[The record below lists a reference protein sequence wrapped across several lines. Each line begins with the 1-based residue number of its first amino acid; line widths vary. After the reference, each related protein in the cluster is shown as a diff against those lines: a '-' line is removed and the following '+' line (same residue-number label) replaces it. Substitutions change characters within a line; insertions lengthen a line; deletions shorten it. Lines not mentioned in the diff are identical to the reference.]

1 VHIDEEALLSSLQQ
15 LREAALDADVAGI
28 MRRAVNSVHGVFGCT
43 GAGTMFITQGGQL
56 SYVAAT
62 DEMGRELEEAQAAA
76 GQGPCYDAYVYA
88 SEVTTGDLHADER
101 WPDLPVGTLPRV
113 RAVAGLPIT
122 LGGSPVGTLNV
133 YRDEPN
139 DWDDSDVGALRAYS
153 ELIAEAIGA
162 ALAAREQSVLAEQL
176 RYALDY
182 RVVIERAVGFLM
194 GAHGLDAITAFNV
207 LRKRARDSRR
217 RVADVAAEV
226 LEGERPRSPAEL
238 PPRP

>member
-15 LREAALDADVAGI
+15 LRQATLDADVGGI
-28 MRRAVNSVHGVFGCT
+28 MKRAVNSVHGVFGCT
-43 GAGTMFITQGGQL
+43 GAGTMFITETGLL

-62 DEMGRELEEAQAAA
+62 DESGRELEEAQAVA

-88 SEVTTGDLHADER
+88 SEITTGDLHADDR
-101 WPDLPVGTLPRV
+101 WPDLPVGRLPRV
-113 RAVAGLPIT
+113 RAVAGLPLT
-122 LGGSPVGTLNV
+122 LGGSPGGTLNG
-133 YRDEPN
+133 YRDEPT
-139 DWDDSDVGALRAYS
+139 DWDSSDVAALRAYS
-153 ELIAEAIGA
+153 DLIAEAIGA
-162 ALAAREQSVLAEQL
+162 ALAAREHSALADQL

-194 GAHGLDAITAFNV
+194 GAHGLDAVTAFNL

-226 LEGERPRSPAEL
+226 LRGTGGSRAGDG
-238 PPRP
+238 